1 MKNFF
6 IGVLLLFLFCN
17 NLFCQKQI
25 WEIMCYSDQP
35 YKNVVLYKLSDD
47 TLYLKA
53 LGNIY
58 PISVK
63 SIVYLKRERK
73 SYAGSGL
80 VLGMVGG
87 GIIGN
92 QTSKNAEDKNAF
104 YSELGIILG
113 TGLGIIVGGIFGF
126 AIGEGL
132 GADEYY
138 NFTKRSIDEKKI
150 LLLQLIQR
158 DND

>member
-6 IGVLLLFLFCN
+6 IGVSLFFLFCN

-58 PISVK
+58 PISVN

-80 VLGMVGG
+80 VLGMIGG

-92 QTSKNAEDKNAF
+92 QISQNTENEDGF
-104 YSELGIILG
+104 FSDISIMIG

-138 NFTKRSIDEKKI
+138 DFKKRNIDEKKI
-150 LLLQLIQR
+150 LLLELIQR
-158 DND
+158 AND